1 MLNYAQKNKLINLNF
16 KTMNKMKSFVKEVVA
31 IIQGDNAEATGQ
43 RILRQADSAFKTQI
57 ASLTG
62 DTIALEDKLED
73 AKEALRMAR
82 LNNAQLIGDRNYY
95 IKSLLQAQNLIVDA
109 EEALEAHNHKLA
121 FLREQAALLE
131 E

>member
-1 MLNYAQKNKLINLNF
+1 MSVNK
-16 KTMNKMKSFVKEVVA
+16 TKSFVKE
-31 IIQGDNAEATGQ
+31 IISLLKGDDAEATAQ
-43 RILRQADSAFKTQI
+43 KVLRQADSAFKTQI

-73 AKEALRMAR
+73 AKEALRLAR
-82 LNNAQLIGDRNYY
+82 LNNGQLINDRNSYVS
-95 IKSLLQAQNLIVDA
+95 SLLRAQNNLIDA
-109 EEALEAHNHKLA
+109 EEALEAHNNKLQ

>member
-1 MLNYAQKNKLINLNF
+1 MSVNK
-16 KTMNKMKSFVKEVVA
+16 TKSFVKEIVA
-31 IIQGDNAEATGQ
+31 LLKGDDAEATAQ
-43 RILRQADSAFKTQI
+43 KVLRQADSAFKTQI

-73 AKEALRMAR
+73 AKEALRLAR
-82 LNNAQLIGDRNYY
+82 LNNGQLINDRNSYVN
-95 IKSLLQAQNLIVDA
+95 SLLRAQNNLIDA
-109 EEALEAHNHKLA
+109 EEALEAHNNKLQ

>member
-16 KTMNKMKSFVKEVVA
+16 KTMNKTKSFVKEIVA
-31 IIQGDNAEATGQ
+31 LLKGDDAEATGQ
-43 RILRQADSAFKTQI
+43 KVLRQADSAFKTQI

-62 DTIALEDKLED
+62 DTIALEDRLED
-73 AKEALRMAR
+73 AKENLRLTR
-82 LNNAQLIGDRNYY
+82 LNFGLQITDRNSY
-95 IKSLLQAQNLIVDA
+95 IRSLLDAKNLLTSS
-109 EEALEAHNHKLA
+109 EEALEAHNAKLD

>member
-1 MLNYAQKNKLINLNF
+1 
-16 KTMNKMKSFVKEVVA
+16 MNKMKSFVKEVVA

>member
-1 MLNYAQKNKLINLNF
+1 
-16 KTMNKMKSFVKEVVA
+16 MKSFVKEVVA

-62 DTIALEDKLED
+62 DTIALEDRLED
-73 AKEALRMAR
+73 AKENLRLTR
-82 LNNAQLIGDRNYY
+82 LNFGLQITDRNSY
-95 IKSLLQAQNLIVDA
+95 IRSLLDAKNLLTSS
-109 EEALEAHNHKLA
+109 EEALEAHNAKLD

>member
-1 MLNYAQKNKLINLNF
+1 
-16 KTMNKMKSFVKEVVA
+16 MNKTKSFVKEIVA
-31 IIQGDNAEATGQ
+31 LLKGDDAEATGQ
-43 RILRQADSAFKTQI
+43 KVLRQADSAFKTQI

-62 DTIALEDKLED
+62 DTIALEDRLED
-73 AKEALRMAR
+73 AKEALRLAR
-82 LNNAQLIGDRNYY
+82 LNNGQLIVDRNSY
-95 IKSLLQAQNLIVDA
+95 IRLLLHAQNLIVDA